1 MLSTHVEQQVNESGK
16 TPPGAIADSSVASG
30 VMVSAANSSGNV
42 GSRASPVTTTDSA
55 AMVSTLTATHDP
67 KQWMVYY
74 KSGEHVILCGEV
86 NKPNPLGKTLIR
98 ELILTSKKRLVY
110 VDSKSLEQK
119 GEIDWAVAK
128 VEPFVKWVS
137 SFYLYV

>member
-1 MLSTHVEQQVNESGK
+1 
-16 TPPGAIADSSVASG
+16 
-30 VMVSAANSSGNV
+30 MVSAANSVGNL

-55 AMVSTLTATHDP
+55 AMVSSLTATHDP
-67 KQWMVYY
+67 KQWMVYC
-74 KSGEHVILCGEV
+74 KHGEHVILCGEV

-110 VDSKSLEQK
+110 IDSKSLEQK

-137 SFYLYV
+137 LILRYC

>member
-1 MLSTHVEQQVNESGK
+1 MEQQVNETGK
-16 TPPGAIADSSVASG
+16 TPTGAVAADNSVASG
-30 VMVSAANSSGNV
+30 VMVSAANSVGNL

-67 KQWMVYY
+67 KQWMVYC
-74 KSGEHVILCGEV
+74 KHGEHVILCGEV

-110 VDSKSLEQK
+110 IDSKSLEQK
-119 GEIDWAVAK
+119 GEIDWAVTK

-137 SFYLYV
+137 SILRYC